1 MAKTIFTNGNIYTL
15 DLNQPIVETV
25 VVENG
30 KIVDIGSHHDM
41 MLQWGRH
48 GSEIIDL
55 QGNMVTPGMIDSH
68 LHLSGVAFNLL
79 ELDLIGVTSK
89 GEMLNKI
96 REKAKTIPEGQ
107 WVVGLGWDENLFT
120 DSSTIPT
127 IQELDYVAPNR
138 PIFLKRV
145 CHHAF
150 LVNSKAL
157 EVCHYHPS
165 MEVPRGG
172 KIVLDPATNKP
183 NGLIL
188 ESASKLIMDHI
199 PEKSY
204 DELKQGLAQAMQ
216 LVVKSGLTSAHTN
229 DPAYFGGLDQTYKL
243 YNEIINFE
251 RKGLRCNLL
260 IDYPYLKDVKA
271 RGMHFGYGNERLQI
285 GAIKFFADGA
295 FGRRTAL
302 LSEPYHDAPEQFGE
316 AMHDQATL
324 FEMFKDVRE
333 YGMPIAIHTIG
344 DQALE
349 NVLDVLDQLPL
360 GKYRDRIIHVAL
372 AREELIKRLANP
384 SRIADIQPR
393 FVVSDYPWIIDRL
406 GEEREKSLYVWK
418 DMLKAGVICAGGSD
432 SPIEPFDPLLG
443 IHASVTRRLP
453 SQSHAGWNEKQKLS
467 MLEAVRLFTIGGAFA
482 TNEEHLKGTLT
493 RGKLADMTVFS
504 KNLFAMEH
512 PDELLSTKVN
522 MTIIGGEVQAV

>member
-1 MAKTIFTNGNIYTL
+1 MR
-15 DLNQPIVETV
+15 D
-25 VVENG
+25 
-30 KIVDIGSHHDM
+30 
-41 MLQWGRH
+41 
-48 GSEIIDL
+48 
-55 QGNMVTPGMIDSH
+55 
-68 LHLSGVAFNLL
+68 
-79 ELDLIGVTSK
+79 
-89 GEMLNKI
+89 
-96 REKAKTIPEGQ
+96 
-107 WVVGLGWDENLFT
+107 
-120 DSSTIPT
+120 
-127 IQELDYVAPNR
+127 
-138 PIFLKRV
+138 
-145 CHHAF
+145 
-150 LVNSKAL
+150 
-157 EVCHYHPS
+157 
-165 MEVPRGG
+165 
-172 KIVLDPATNKP
+172 
-183 NGLIL
+183 
-188 ESASKLIMDHI
+188 
-199 PEKSY
+199 
-204 DELKQGLAQAMQ
+204 
-216 LVVKSGLTSAHTN
+216 
-229 DPAYFGGLDQTYKL
+229 YKL
-243 YNEIINFE
+243 
-251 RKGLRCNLL
+251 
-260 IDYPYLKDVKA
+260 
-271 RGMHFGYGNERLQI
+271 
-285 GAIKFFADGA
+285 
-295 FGRRTAL
+295 
-302 LSEPYHDAPEQFGE
+302 EPAPGQFGE

-349 NVLDVLDQLPL
+349 NVLDVLDQLPH

-512 PDELLSTKVN
+512 PDELLSTKVD
-522 MTIIGGEVQAV
+522 MTIIDGEVQAV